1 MHDFFCT
8 DPDDMY
14 YSELSDK
21 VRYFKQDGKGAS
33 KMCKVLEEMTEEAE
47 KRAEE
52 RMKVQFANDM
62 IDQGGFTLESI
73 AKLSRLTID
82 RVRELS
88 AQKAVPN
95 S

>member
-1 MHDFFCT
+1 
-8 DPDDMY
+8 
-14 YSELSDK
+14 
-21 VRYFKQDGKGAS
+21 
-33 KMCKVLEEMTEEAE
+33 MCKVLEEMTEEAE

-82 RVRELS
+82 RVRELA
-88 AQKAVPN
+88 AQKAIPN